1 MNDKMTQAEQDA
13 VVEFPA
19 VAEDFCRCIDNCSS
33 YERKRLVQD
42 VSVLLARLC
51 EVGARLPWVSPSTE
65 GTDFTNESV
74 AIHASEQFRLSTRLR
89 EQLGNLDEYWGDVF
103 DPTQK
108 EEVILCSLSQH
119 IAEIYMDLQDALK
132 LQASGA
138 SLEDIYFEWHLAF
151 RSHWA
156 RHATSALRVAILI
169 SDRA

>member
-89 EQLGNLDEYWGDVF
+89 EQLGNLDEYWDVF

-156 RHATSALRVAILI
+156 RHATSALRVAIFI
-169 SDRA
+169 SDRG